1 MPDPFD
7 IAAIPEAIFS
17 ANFSIRLPQVRFAS
31 MSTPRDFDVDTWFT
45 GVPLML
51 RTGQALRVFSFCL

>member
-1 MPDPFD
+1 
-7 IAAIPEAIFS
+7 
-17 ANFSIRLPQVRFAS
+17 

-51 RTGQALRVFSFCL
+51 RTGEAVRVFSFCREPISIKLSLSHIKCEFVSDQPFADI